1 MSYSSVNQ
9 TVSNMNTYLTM
20 MLLSPELLSLDS
32 NIISKERN
40 QYKMRQ
46 LKRGS
51 VYHTKRNHKKYY
63 QQQVQYGRRTFDS
76 HHYQRK
82 NN

>member
-1 MSYSSVNQ
+1 MNLKQ
-9 TVSNMNTYLTM
+9 TQGKSGAYLTM